1 MTPGDKGEA
10 GGSGNRPGFPGFPMP
25 GIKCIPARI
34 WRKGFTEGDGH
45 LHGSWR
51 GAGGAAPEKGTGT
64 SGCHPSTGREEAD
77 GHSKGCREL
86 GDHSPHP
93 LLGVPSLELP
103 CSPLNNRPPQGTPG
117 SSPAPSQLCPSHQC
131 QPERMRHSRVG
142 WRGRTRSWSGKGL
155 LTAASS
161 PRRNRD
167 LSSQEPQPVGQG
179 S

>member
-1 MTPGDKGEA
+1 MAAGTGQAEIFQCLESNAFQPGFGERDLQKEMGTCMAA
-10 GGSGNRPGFPGFPMP
+10 GGGLGAQPLRRAQGQAGAT
-25 GIKCIPARI
+25 PA
-34 WRKGFTEGDGH
+34 WAGRKLMATA
-45 LHGSWR
+45 R
-51 GAGGAAPEKGTGT
+51 GAESWGIAALT
-64 SGCHPSTGREEAD
+64 PS
-77 GHSKGCREL
+77 
-86 GDHSPHP
+86 
-93 LLGVPSLELP
+93 LGVPSLELP
-103 CSPLNNRPPQGTPG
+103 CSPLSNRPPQGTPG

-131 QPERMRHSRVG
+131 QPERMRHHCRVG